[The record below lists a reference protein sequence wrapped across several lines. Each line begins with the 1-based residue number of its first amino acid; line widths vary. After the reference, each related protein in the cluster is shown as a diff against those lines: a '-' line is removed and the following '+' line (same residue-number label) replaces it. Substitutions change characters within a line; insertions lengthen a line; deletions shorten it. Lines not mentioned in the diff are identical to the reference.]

1 MRLLIR
7 QTDPAAFRAIAAIGL
22 RIWRGVW
29 LRPHGLG
36 AALRAEDVQ
45 CPLAADGD
53 GIQGQQM
60 AIETGPARKPDRS
73 EEHTSELQSLMRISY
88 AVFRLKKKTQQQ
100 TRLQEDTKQQ

>member
-7 QTDPAAFRAIAAIGL
+7 QADPAAFRAIAAIGL

-60 AIETGPARKPDRS
+60 VIEPGPARKLDRVGGDQ
-73 EEHTSELQSLMRISY
+73 H
-88 AVFRLKKKTQQQ
+88 VFTLEQAADLGQPLVVHDRDRLIHA
-100 TRLQEDTKQQ
+100 

>member
-53 GIQGQQM
+53 GIPGQQM
-60 AIETGPARKPDRS
+60 AIETGPARKPDQNRRAAGR
-73 EEHTSELQSLMRISY
+73 ERGCQLVEIPVVAGT
-88 AVFRLKKKTQQQ
+88 VTKKK
-100 TRLQEDTKQQ
+100 KKKK